1 MIRAIEFQN
10 LKGQTGLQNLT
21 GKDIFIGRNGAG
33 KTTRIQSLGI
43 AMLGYV
49 PGQKK
54 TPADTF
60 KLATGECMMVG
71 LQTDNFQF
79 TRSFTR
85 NEKRNNTTGAVTV
98 SIKES
103 LAVSP
108 GQGEKTDTDKKTR
121 VTSEIG
127 DFPVMMDFTEFLNLS
142 DTARRD
148 FVYSLS
154 PITSDSW
161 TRDRIHKYLVA
172 KLLTDELN
180 SNNPEQ
186 YAVMLDLINKSI
198 NQFPHGFDVSAGLQS
213 MLDWVSTEKSI
224 WDKKQKDA
232 QGAVRQF
239 AEMKNEMAETDRNI
253 AAHKEELESLQLQL
267 VTIEKQISADAE
279 KKKALDRRTA
289 RITELNGL
297 INAINSAPAAADS
310 IAIDNQ
316 VAELQSQI
324 KPIPNIDDQLNPLK
338 VRLQAIKTEHA
349 ALDKEHRALTLQQQ
363 EIQGVVKTLESAL
376 KQTGDMAG
384 RCVIHQM
391 IKCEKDFSGFGGF
404 VDKKRDEAA
413 TSIGELQHKVEHLNN
428 KMTALDNERTSIENQ
443 QSSILKN
450 VQDINNQNTRLNK
463 AITDLTSQKN
473 KTMKETTD
481 RANKLKLYNE
491 EITRLT
497 NEPLEA
503 VMGNELQQQQLLG
516 TKNRIAELKT
526 TVAEKEKAKQA
537 FLMLQQS
544 MMDNRK
550 AEYQSV
556 CLKLINEQ
564 LGPKGI
570 QGELVKEI
578 LEPIRE
584 NIGANLKLMGFE
596 YEPFFQTESDTGK
609 EIFQF
614 GWVNE
619 KGHHVNFDALS
630 TGQQT
635 IFLAAMMIT
644 IIDRAQP
651 KLRALVMDNLNHL
664 DSINFQLLIDG
675 LSKVEGKLDNIILAG
690 AIESAFTADGWNVYN
705 LSPGLD
711 EEFKAFTTALKDF
724 ADMPNVA
731 EVKASA

>member
-1 MIRAIEFQN
+1 MIHAIEFQN
-10 LKGQTGLQNLT
+10 LKGQTGMQALT

-60 KLATGECMMVG
+60 KLATGESMMVG
-71 LQTDNFQF
+71 LRTDDFQF
-79 TRSFTR
+79 SRSFTR
-85 NEKRNNTTGAVTV
+85 TEKRNNSTGATTV

-108 GQGEKTDTDKKTR
+108 GRGEKTDTDKKAR
-121 VTSEIG
+121 VISEIG
-127 DFPVMMDFTEFLNLS
+127 DFPVMMDFSEFLNLS

-154 PITSDSW
+154 PITSNSW
-161 TRDRIHKYLVA
+161 TRDRIHKYLVD
-172 KLLTDELN
+172 KLLTSELN
-180 SNNPEQ
+180 DNNPEQ
-186 YAVMLDLINKSI
+186 YAVMLEIINKAI
-198 NQFPHGFDVSAGLQS
+198 GQFPHDFDVSSGLQS
-213 MLDWVSTEKSI
+213 MLDWVSAEKSI

-239 AEMKNEMAETDRNI
+239 ADMKNEMAETDRNI
-253 AAHKEELESLQLQL
+253 AAYKEELEALQLQL
-267 VTIEKQISADAE
+267 VNIEKQLSADAE

-297 INAINSAPAAADS
+297 IDTLKAAPENEDTAVF
-310 IAIDNQ
+310 DNQ
-316 VAELQSQI
+316 ITELQSKI
-324 KPIPNIDDQLNPLK
+324 KPIPSIDGQLNPLK
-338 VRLQAIKTEHA
+338 ERLQAIKAELA
-349 ALDKEHRALTLQQQ
+349 ALDKEHRAFTIQQQ
-363 EIQGVVKTLESAL
+363 EINGVVKTLESAL
-376 KQTGDMAG
+376 KQTGEMSG

-413 TSIGELQHKVEHLNN
+413 TTIGDLQQKLEQLNAKISVLTNEQAALESQQTAILNN
-428 KMTALDNERTSIENQ
+428 LQE
-443 QSSILKN
+443 L
-450 VQDINNQNTRLNK
+450 NNQNAKLNK
-463 AITDLTSQKN
+463 AIADITERKN
-473 KTMKETTD
+473 KTMQAATD
-481 RANKLKLYNE
+481 RSNKLKLYAE
-491 EITRLT
+491 EISRLT

-516 TKNRIAELKT
+516 TKTRIAELKT
-526 TVAEKEKAKQA
+526 TIAEKEKAKQA
-537 FLMLQQS
+537 FLLLQQS
-544 MMDNRK
+544 MLDNRK
-550 AEYQSV
+550 AEYQSI
-556 CLKLINEQ
+556 CLKLISEQ

-578 LEPIRE
+578 LEPIRQ

-596 YEPFFQTESDTGK
+596 FEPFFQTESDTGK

-614 GWVNE
+614 GWINE
-619 KGHHVNFDALS
+619 KGHAVNFDALS

-664 DSINFQLLIDG
+664 DSKNFQLLIDG

-690 AIESAFTADGWNVYN
+690 AVEFAFTADGWNVCS
-705 LSPGLD
+705 LSLNQETTGIF
-711 EEFKAFTTALKDF
+711 EE
-724 ADMPNVA
+724 A